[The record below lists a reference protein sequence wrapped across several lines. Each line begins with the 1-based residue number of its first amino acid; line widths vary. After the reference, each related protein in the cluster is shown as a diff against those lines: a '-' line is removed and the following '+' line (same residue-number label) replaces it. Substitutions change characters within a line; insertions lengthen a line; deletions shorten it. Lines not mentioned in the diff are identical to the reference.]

1 MSEIKLW
8 GWDKKPRTMLRYTK
22 VGDIV
27 CFELDST
34 GTRFGYGQIISELIA
49 GHPFKGFDIVHDHPD
64 DITVEEIENAKK
76 FGDIFILDVYSTLDY
91 KKFLQNGEWRVIG
104 HQADFELL
112 DSDLNSVFFAMGGK
126 GMWKRKNLLN
136 ETVPI
141 SDEEASNYLAYGPVT
156 GDQAKMWYLKYNK

>member
-34 GTRFGYGQIISELIA
+34 GTRFGYGQIISKLNG

-64 DITVEEIENAKK
+64 DITVEEIKNAKQ
-76 FGDIFILDVYSTLDY
+76 FGDILVLDVYSTLDY

-112 DSDLNSVFFAMGGK
+112 QADLDSVFFQTGTP
-126 GMWKRKNLLN
+126 GMMKKVNLIDE
-136 ETVPI
+136 ETSI
-141 SDEEASNYLAYGPVT
+141 SDKEATKFPPLVLST
-156 GDQAKMWYLKYNK
+156 GDQAKMWSLKYDK